1 MSAAAG
7 MTAAAVDST
16 PPRLTD
22 ARRWAAAAVA
32 VAGVFLAAGLLGE
45 VFAPAPAGPEGS
57 SYATSTGGVAAW
69 AELLSRAGHPV
80 DQLREP
86 LAVAALPARATVVV
100 LGADRL
106 DRAEAANLGGFV
118 RSGGRLVIGGGDP
131 RTTLPQL
138 LSDPPRWAPAG
149 PSVARASAPL
159 TQVRG
164 VGTVRSAG
172 EGAWTSGPG
181 RVGLDA
187 GGGRSLL
194 IVQGLGAGT
203 VTLLAD
209 SSPVENRLLGAAD
222 NAQLAVNLAGPPGSP
237 VVFAE
242 GVHGF
247 GASTGL
253 AAIPGRWW
261 VSLAGL
267 FLAAGAWALSR
278 GRRLGPAQAP
288 EADPAPPRSDY
299 VLGVTRLLLRARG
312 GTGLTGLARAA
323 VMRELSERSGS
334 AVRGRSQDP
343 VRVLGELGFEADEVD
358 VVLGKGSR
366 RGADSELVLLG
377 RALARLAGGR

>member
-1 MSAAAG
+1 MTAVVG
-7 MTAAAVDST
+7 MTAAAADST

-32 VAGVFLAAGLLGE
+32 VAGIFLAAGLLGE

-86 LAVAALPARATVVV
+86 LAVAALPARGTVVV

-106 DRAEAANLGGFV
+106 ERAEAANLGRFV

-131 RTTLPQL
+131 RTTLPEL

-149 PSVARASAPL
+149 PSLARASAPL
-159 TQVRG
+159 AQVRG
-164 VGTVRSAG
+164 VSTVRSAG

-181 RVGLDA
+181 QVGLAA

-222 NAQLAVNLAGPPGSP
+222 NAQLAVNLAGPQGSP

-242 GVHGF
+242 AVHGF

-253 AAIPGRWW
+253 AAIPGHWW

-267 FLAAGAWALSR
+267 CLAAGAWALSR
-278 GRRLGPAQAP
+278 GRRLGPAQVP
-288 EADPAPPRSDY
+288 EAESAPPRSEY
-299 VLGVTRLLLRARG
+299 VRGVTRLLLRAPG
-312 GTGLTGLARAA
+312 GSLTGLARAA
-323 VMRELSERSGS
+323 VLRELSERGASTISGR
-334 AVRGRSQDP
+334 ARNPAQ
-343 VRVLGELGFEADEVD
+343 VLSELGFEPDEVD
-358 VVLGKGSR
+358 VVLGKGPR
-366 RGADSELVLLG
+366 RGADGELGLLG
-377 RALARLAGGR
+377 RALASLRGGR